1 MKKLLSLLTALFLL
15 LGSAACAETTTAV
28 VCYSRADENYS
39 VGYIEKGNTQI
50 LAELI
55 AEKTGADLYMID
67 VAEPFPAA
75 YDECIAVVHQE
86 MADGIERALAGDVD
100 ISAYDTV
107 YIGYPIWWGSVAMP
121 MQTFLKSHDWSG
133 KTVIPFNTHEGRG
146 QSGTVSMIRELCAG
160 AEVLD
165 GIAIR
170 GSVAQNETEQ
180 AEALLDEWLAGMA
193 EDGQ

>member
-1 MKKLLSLLTALFLL
+1 M
-15 LGSAACAETTTAV
+15 
-28 VCYSRADENYS
+28 
-39 VGYIEKGNTQI
+39 
-50 LAELI
+50 
-55 AEKTGADLYMID
+55 
-67 VAEPFPAA
+67 
-75 YDECIAVVHQE
+75 
-86 MADGIERALAGDVD
+86 D

-107 YIGYPIWWGSVAMP
+107 YIGYPIWWGNIATP
-121 MQTFLKSHDWSG
+121 MLTFLKSHDWSG
-133 KTVIPFNTHEGRG
+133 NTVIPFNTHEGSG

-193 EDGQ
+193 AGGQ